1 MEFKNP
7 IVLEVLCLYPINISY
22 YDMAYLPNWN
32 TNILFS
38 NSRSDIQYSID
49 DDTESLHKDMDPESA
64 TNRTPIIKPSSG
76 KMFNSN
82 GNSSDLLKG
91 SENSL
96 LNMTDEDMW
105 LRKGMYGL
113 FYYRNLQ
120 NNFCLVW

>member
-1 MEFKNP
+1 MIWLIYQTIHK
-7 IVLEVLCLYPINISY
+7 
-22 YDMAYLPNWN
+22 YLI
-32 TNILFS
+32 T

-105 LRKGMYGL
+105 LRKGTGYYSNPYGDL
-113 FYYRNLQ
+113 RTS
-120 NNFCLVW
+120 